1 MSSSPTDQDV
11 RRPVASTRGNQS
23 TGSRDSRLSPVQVL
37 AGALAA
43 VSAAVIASLF
53 GVAGTVVGAAVASV
67 VSTVGAAIYS
77 DSLRRTHAG
86 LRRAHGRVL
95 RRGQPGSRSAGAGGL
110 PPLPARLDPRRSPAR
125 RWRRRSI
132 LAVTAVGV
140 FLFALGV
147 VTVVELIGREP
158 MSALVG
164 GSGHAGETTIGTL
177 AEGIG
182 GGQPG
187 PAPAFPG
194 VGVSGSSTAGR
205 PPAAGSSP
213 TGTAS
218 RGSAAA
224 DGGVSTVAASPTSA
238 SDAVPST
245 ASRPASS
252 AGNGSASTRPPAP
265 TQAAEA
271 SRTAAPP
278 PAAATTPA
286 APTAPGQAPSGAAS
300 GP

>member
-23 TGSRDSRLSPVQVL
+23 TGTRDSRLSPVQVL

-95 RRGQPGSRSAGAGGL
+95 RRSRSAGAGGL

-132 LAVTAVGV
+132 LAVTAVGG

-158 MSALVG
+158 KSALVG
-164 GSGHAGETTIGTL
+164 GSGHAGGTTIGTL

-224 DGGVSTVAASPTSA
+224 DGGVSTVSASPTSA
-238 SDAVPST
+238 SEAVTST